1 MDEKKILDL
10 LKEQTDA
17 ITPPESLS
25 PDVIEQKLLDRKKT
39 ITVSEEMKNEDIS
52 DKSDKAYPET
62 SATGAVRNQKV
73 IMNQNGMDGSE
84 KKKREEEAKQE
95 MKNQKKDTGKRRLRF
110 PYRTVAELGSLAAIF
125 VLGVTVY
132 SQSRQI
138 TLLKEQPKAAQEETE
153 IQVFTDPAVAD
164 TEPADVSESE
174 AVPGVESVT
183 EAAVVQTNGANAES
197 DEDGEQTA
205 ASQGRMN
212 HDQAMAE
219 NQNRA
224 EQGTSIASD
233 KAVKASADSSEEAQT
248 ESPVEALTYA
258 SNYQQIYDK
267 LYEVFG
273 SDDVVY
279 DYEFSAANG
288 ARDLGTAEY
297 AVEDS
302 ADTTAKAV
310 TTSRDYSETNVQEAG
325 VDEGDI
331 VKTDGTWIYILR
343 QNGTFSIVRANDG
356 SPELVS
362 TTKLDLSGLTDA
374 NIREMYL
381 DGDTLAIVADGR
393 STELQN
399 DDEVYR
405 TTTGYQTVLSVWDI
419 SDRGEAKQ
427 TGALKQDGRYQD
439 SRKNGNFVYLFTSYT
454 PYIASTYEES
464 TMIPRINGTDISYDH
479 FYLPEN
485 PENENYLVISSA
497 DLTQPEQVKD
507 QKVLVSGADNF
518 YVSTENIYITNQN
531 YNNGADTT
539 LTEIAK
545 FHYKDGKITG
555 VAAGSIKG
563 YLNNSFSMN
572 EYDGMLRVVS
582 TYYDVDWEEWNALYI
597 LDEKLQQL
605 SAIEDLAKGETI
617 RSARFFGTTGYF
629 VTFRQ
634 TDPLFSV
641 DLSDPANPKVS
652 GELKISGF
660 SSYLHFYGENLLL
673 GIGYEADEDT
683 GATTGLKLSMFD
695 ISDPADVK
703 EVSKV
708 VLPGMTWC
716 PSIEEYKSILV
727 DPDKNLIGFYC
738 DKRYFV
744 YSYNE
749 EKGFTRELL
758 CDFYGDEFSGV
769 SDQAEDQGTSEVA
782 ATVDYDNMRGLYIG
796 DYLYLAGN
804 DFVAAY
810 ERTDGYSMKDII
822 KIS

>member
-10 LKEQTDA
+10 LREQTDA

-25 PDVIEQKLLDRKKT
+25 PDTIEQKLLEQPKEESKR
-39 ITVSEEMKNEDIS
+39 EMKD
-52 DKSDKAYPET
+52 
-62 SATGAVRNQKV
+62 
-73 IMNQNGMDGSE
+73 
-84 KKKREEEAKQE
+84 
-95 MKNQKKDTGKRRLRF
+95 QKKDTGKRRPRF

-138 TLLKEQPKAAQEETE
+138 TFLKEQPAAVQEQETE
-153 IQVFTDPAVAD
+153 IQADTASAVAD
-164 TEPADVSESE
+164 ANGADASENE
-174 AVPGVESVT
+174 AAILLEDTT
-183 EAAVVQTNGANAES
+183 EAAAAQMEEETTSAAKENA
-197 DEDGEQTA
+197 G
-205 ASQGRMN
+205 
-212 HDQAMAE
+212 
-219 NQNRA
+219 
-224 EQGTSIASD
+224 
-233 KAVKASADSSEEAQT
+233 VEEAKT
-248 ESPVEALTYA
+248 EAPSEALTYA
-258 SNYQQIYDK
+258 SGYQQIYDK

-273 SDDVVY
+273 SDDSAY
-279 DYEFSAANG
+279 DYELTATPRTGTN
-288 ARDLGTAEY
+288 DLGVAEY

-302 ADTTAKAV
+302 ASATTDTAIATN
-310 TTSRDYSETNVQEAG
+310 DYSETNVQENG

-343 QNGTFSIVRANDG
+343 QDGTFSIVRANDG

-362 TTKLDLSGLTDA
+362 TTKLDLAGLSDA

-393 STELQN
+393 STELKN
-399 DDEVYR
+399 DDNLYKMM
-405 TTTGYQTVLSVWDI
+405 TCYQTVLAVWDI
-419 SDRGEAKQ
+419 SDRSKPEQ
-427 TGALKQDGRYQD
+427 TGSLSQDGSYQD

-464 TMIPRINGTDISYDH
+464 AVVPRINGTDISYDC
-479 FYLPEN
+479 FYLPDR
-485 PENENYLVISSA
+485 PENETYLVISSA
-497 DLTQPEQVKD
+497 DLTQPEQTQD
-507 QKVLVSGADNF
+507 QKVLVSGADDF
-518 YVSTENIYITNQN
+518 YVSTENIYVTNQN
-531 YNNGADTT
+531 YNSGADTT
-539 LTEIAK
+539 VTEIAK
-545 FHYKDGKITG
+545 FHYKDGTITG
-555 VAAGSIKG
+555 VAAGSVNG

-572 EYDGMLRVVS
+572 EYDGTLRVVS
-582 TYYDVDWEEWNALYI
+582 TYYDADWEEWNALYI

-617 RSARFFGTTGYF
+617 RSARFLGTTGYF

-641 DLSDPANPKVS
+641 DLSDPANPKVL

-683 GATTGLKLSMFD
+683 GTTTGLKLSMFD

-708 VLPGMTWC
+708 VLPGLTWC

-744 YSYNE
+744 YSYDK
-749 EKGFTRELL
+749 EKGFIRELL
-758 CDFYGDEFSGV
+758 CDFYGDEFSGI
-769 SDQAEDQGTSEVA
+769 SDQAEEQGTSEIA

-810 ERTDGYSMKDII
+810 DMKDGYAMKAVM
-822 KIS
+822 KVK